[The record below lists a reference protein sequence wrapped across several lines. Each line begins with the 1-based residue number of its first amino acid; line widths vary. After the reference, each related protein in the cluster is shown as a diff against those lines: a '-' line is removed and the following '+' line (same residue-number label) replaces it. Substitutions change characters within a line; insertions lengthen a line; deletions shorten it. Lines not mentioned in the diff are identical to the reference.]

1 MSDKPIFV
9 YAATHSS
16 TDDAWSD
23 FEVLLELHA
32 EKLVGTYD
40 VAVINKDEEGKV
52 HVHKHA
58 KASQQGAWGGTAVG
72 ALCRV
77 LFAPSVR
84 GAATIGVV
92 VGGLDE
98 HFREGLSRADLKE
111 LGEAIQAGEAS
122 LVLIGNSRVKEQLD
136 KPLARA
142 ETSIEKEVDADGRN
156 FERDLEEAEEQL
168 VRREPPRVSSDFSC
182 HVRDG
187 RTEAARQSN
196 PEAGLKDAQRSTF
209 RNGRRRENSD
219 SRVSWTSRSK
229 TRRRI
234 GRRTTS
240 LSRGRQRRPFC
251 T

>member
-9 YAATHSS
+9 YAATYSS

-92 VGGLDE
+92 VGGLGE

-142 ETSIEKEVDADGRN
+142 ETSIEKEVDADGKD

-168 VRREPPRVSSDFSC
+168 VRRESPRVSSAVLC

-187 RTEAARQSN
+187 ATEAARQSN
-196 PEAGLKDAQRSTF
+196 PEAGLKAAQTIY
-209 RNGRRRENSD
+209 
-219 SRVSWTSRSK
+219 VSEWGAS
-229 TRRRI
+229 
-234 GRRTTS
+234 
-240 LSRGRQRRPFC
+240 
-251 T
+251 